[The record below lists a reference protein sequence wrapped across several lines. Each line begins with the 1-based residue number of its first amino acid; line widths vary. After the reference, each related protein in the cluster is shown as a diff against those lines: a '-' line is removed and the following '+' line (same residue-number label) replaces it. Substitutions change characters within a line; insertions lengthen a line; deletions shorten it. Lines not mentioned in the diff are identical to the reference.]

1 MTNLD
6 SVLKGRDKGLY
17 SQSYGFSS
25 SRVWLWELDHKEGW
39 ALTNWCFWT
48 VVLEKTLESPMDCKE
63 IKPVKLLG
71 NQPWIFI
78 GMTDAEAEAQ
88 ILCFFLVSKLSGKD
102 HYAGKDW
109 RQEEQGVTEDEMFGW
124 HHQLS
129 GHEFEQTL
137 GDSEGQGAWCA
148 LVYGFAESEV

>member
-1 MTNLD
+1 M
-6 SVLKGRDKGLY
+6 
-17 SQSYGFSS
+17 
-25 SRVWLWELDHKEGW
+25 
-39 ALTNWCFWT
+39 
-48 VVLEKTLESPMDCKE
+48 LENTLESSLDSKE